1 MNMTNQYD
9 VVLIDD
15 EIHCNES
22 LGLLLA
28 ACCPQVNIKAK
39 FNTPREAL
47 TWLKSNRAD
56 LVFLDIE
63 MPGMSG
69 FDLLARTEGIDF
81 DVIFVTAYDQYAIKA
96 FHYSAISYLLKPV
109 DQEDLRVTLD
119 RWIKKKDK
127 TITAGQLGLMYELL
141 RDTDRHRRRI
151 ALPTSDGL
159 EFIEIRNIVRC
170 ESDSNYT
177 RIFCTGKEQHLICR
191 TLKEVENVLGE
202 CGFLRIHHSH
212 LVNPSYIR
220 KLVRNSGGYIVME
233 DQTQIPF
240 SKSRKDRLYE
250 LLSYVERI

>member
-1 MNMTNQYD
+1 MNRYD
-9 VVLIDD
+9 AVLIDD

-22 LGLLLA
+22 LELLLA
-28 ACCPQVNIKAK
+28 DCCPQVSVKAK
-39 FNTPREAL
+39 FNLPHDAL
-47 TWLKSNRAD
+47 NWLKNHKAD

-69 FDLLARTEGIDF
+69 FDLLAQTGSLDF
-81 DVIFVTAYDQYAIKA
+81 DVIFVTAYDRYAIRA
-96 FHYSAISYLLKPV
+96 FHYSAVNYLLKPV
-109 DQEDLRVTLD
+109 DQEELRIALS
-119 RWIKKKDK
+119 RWIEKKDK
-127 TITAGQLGLMYELL
+127 IITPNQLGLMYELL
-141 RDTDRHRRRI
+141 RNTGKHDRRI
-151 ALPTSDGL
+151 ALPTNDGL
-159 EFIEIRNIVRC
+159 EFIEIRNITRC

-220 KLVRNSGGYIVME
+220 KLVRNNGGYIVMD

-240 SKSRKDRLYE
+240 SKSKKDRLYE
-250 LLSYVERI
+250 LLTHIERI

>member
-1 MNMTNQYD
+1 MNRYD
-9 VVLIDD
+9 AVLIDD

-28 ACCPQVNIKAK
+28 GCCPEIDIKAK
-39 FNTPREAL
+39 FNAPREAL
-47 TWLKSNRAD
+47 SWLKNNKAD

-69 FDLLARTEGIDF
+69 FDLLAQTEGLDF

-96 FHYSAISYLLKPV
+96 FQYSAISYLLKPV
-109 DQEDLRVTLD
+109 DQEELRATVD
-119 RWIKKKDK
+119 RWIKKRDK
-127 TITAGQLGLMYELL
+127 ALTAGQLGLMYELL
-141 RDTDRHRRRI
+141 RNTDKHNRRI
-151 ALPTSDGL
+151 ALPTTDGL
-159 EFIEIRNIVRC
+159 EFIEIKNITRC

-177 RIFCTGKEQHLICR
+177 RIFCEGKEQRLICR

-220 KLVRNSGGYIVME
+220 KLVRNNGGYIIME
-233 DQTQIPF
+233 DHTEIPF
-240 SKSRKDRLYE
+240 SKSKKDRLYE
-250 LLSYVERI
+250 LLSNVERL